1 MSENKGG
8 QIHPAQITKEALSL
22 WAGNLIP
29 LVAINAT
36 TVIAQMA
43 LVATLRATGPMK
55 EAIRSGEINAAS
67 FVLFGI
73 FVISSIVINS
83 FLCLVALNTLRRKR
97 EARPYLLAA
106 AKDAIKRTVPFLKSF
121 FFVWCF
127 IIVGIVISALF
138 FQGGRALYALTVK
151 SLGHGL
157 ALALLLATSTVFV
170 VVAISVA
177 WYSFFFSLAPLI
189 AAYEHKPAI
198 ASLRFS
204 RDRIRGNALRY
215 LAAFAII
222 FVLYFVVG
230 LGIYGVIT
238 RFTHN
243 KLILELID
251 PDVLLVFGPA
261 ALATWYVSYKKLTEL
276 KGKTA

>member
-1 MSENKGG
+1 MANQEGAV
-8 QIHPAQITKEALSL
+8 IHPAQITKEALSL

-36 TVIAQMA
+36 IAIVHMA

-55 EAIRSGEINAAS
+55 EAVRSGEINAAS

-106 AKDAIKRTVPFLKSF
+106 AKDALQRTVPFLKSF

-127 IIVGIVISALF
+127 IIVGLVVSALF
-138 FQGGRALYALTVK
+138 LQGGRVLYALTVK

-157 ALALLLATSTVFV
+157 ALAILLVTSTVFV

-189 AAYEHKPAI
+189 AAYEHKPAF
-198 ASLRFS
+198 ASLKSS
-204 RDRIRGNALRY
+204 RDRIRSHALTY
-215 LAAFAII
+215 LASFAIVL
-222 FVLYFVVG
+222 VLYFVVG
-230 LGIYGVIT
+230 LGIYGAIT

-251 PDVLLVFGPA
+251 PAVLLVFGPA
-261 ALATWYVSYKKLTEL
+261 VLATWYAGYKKLTEL
-276 KGKTA
+276 RSV